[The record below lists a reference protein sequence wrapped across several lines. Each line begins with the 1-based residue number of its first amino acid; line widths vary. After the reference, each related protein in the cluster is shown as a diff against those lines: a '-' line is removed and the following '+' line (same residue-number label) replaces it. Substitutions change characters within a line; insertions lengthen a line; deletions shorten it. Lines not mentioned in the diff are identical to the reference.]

1 MNRALIYTILLSL
14 VLGAAS
20 GILGTAWTSSYLS
33 DYALELSELT
43 ATLQVEQE
51 KPRNLPSSYNEAVEG
66 LIESSL
72 PSIAEI
78 YTGAKSTFGYS
89 SDNLTERGVVLTTD
103 GWIAIASVNPLRVS
117 TLKSARIRV
126 DEKMYSIIEQTYDQ
140 TTKTLFAKLDANN
153 LSVVSFGN
161 GRKTRVGEQVF
172 IVSSASRFTSA
183 EISQHVWTQAKPISS
198 DEPQRRIEL
207 EQQVEDGVI
216 VFNLNGDVIG
226 FSQNGTVL
234 PFESI
239 LPAFHSL
246 LETKEISRPAFGVNF
261 VDLSH
266 QVDVPSEWSRGL
278 KNGALLY
285 TIKPASSA
293 KTAGLRAGDILLAIN
308 NETINEQNGLDELLE
323 QYKVGEKIS
332 VLYDRV
338 GEVQT
343 AEVVLGE
350 TK

>member
-1 MNRALIYTILLSL
+1 MNRALIYTIILSL
-14 VLGAAS
+14 VLGVAS

-72 PSIAEI
+72 SSIAEI

-117 TLKSARIRV
+117 TLKSARVRV
-126 DEKMYSIIEQTYDQ
+126 DEKMYSIIEQAYDQ

-172 IVSSASRFTSA
+172 IVSSTSRFTSA
-183 EISQHVWTQAKPISS
+183 EISQHVWSQAKPISS

-207 EQQVEDGVI
+207 NQQIEDGEI
-216 VFNLNGDVIG
+216 VFSLNGDVIG

-239 LPAFHSL
+239 LPAFRSL
-246 LETKEISRPAFGVNF
+246 LETKKISRPSFGANF

-266 QVDVPSEWSRGL
+266 QVDVPAEWSRGL

-323 QYKVGEKIS
+323 QYKVGDKIS
-332 VLYDRV
+332 VLYDRL

-343 AEVVLGE
+343 VDVVLGE
-350 TK
+350 EK

>member
-1 MNRALIYTILLSL
+1 MNRQIIYVIILSAI
-14 VLGAAS
+14 LGAAS
-20 GILGTAWTSSYLS
+20 GVLGTAWTSSYLS

-43 ATLQVEQE
+43 TQLQVEQE
-51 KPRNLPSSYNEAVEG
+51 KPRNIPSSYSEAVES
-66 LIESSL
+66 LIESAL
-72 PSIAEI
+72 PSIVEI
-78 YTGAKSTFGYS
+78 YTGAKGTFGYS
-89 SDNLTERGVVLTTD
+89 SDNLTERGVVLTSD
-103 GWIAIASVNPLRVS
+103 GWIAIASVNPTRVS
-117 TLKSARIRV
+117 SLKTARVRV
-126 DEKMYSIIEQTYDQ
+126 DEKMYSIIEQAYDQ

-161 GRKTRVGEQVF
+161 GRKTRIGEQVF
-172 IVSSASRFTSA
+172 IVSSASEFVSD
-183 EISQHVWTQAKPISS
+183 EISKHFWPQAKPVSS

-207 EQQVEDGVI
+207 NKKIEDGEV
-216 VFNLNGDVIG
+216 VFNLSGDVVG
-226 FSQNGTVL
+226 FGQSNTVL

-239 LPAFHSL
+239 LPAFQSL
-246 LETKEISRPAFGVNF
+246 LETKNISRASLGVNF
-261 VDLSH
+261 VDLGH
-266 QVDVPSEWSRGL
+266 QIDIPSEWSRGQ

-285 TIKPASSA
+285 TIKPSSAA

-323 QYKVGEKIS
+323 QYKAGEKIS

-350 TK
+350 VK